1 MQSPGLEQLFERI
14 DITKYPEKRL
24 LSIPLIILVI
34 AFLIIAITQVMVD
47 SPVRLGTDFVGGT
60 VVKVHTTETIEQLEA
75 TFADFPVAS
84 VRDTGAANEKS
95 IEFGQMSETEKD
107 ALIAKLEQDYGSEA
121 ELGSFEMRDISPIF
135 AEELQRQAL
144 NAIVIAFSL
153 MACVVFIV
161 FRSVVPPFAVI
172 LAPFSNIVVAIAC
185 MDVIGM
191 GLSLGTVAALLMLIG
206 YSVDSNILLTTNLL
220 RKKGDVNEK
229 IRSTM
234 KTGVTMTFTTLSA
247 IFAIFLISSTI
258 HYVSAY
264 FAPIPIL
271 RDLSLVLL
279 FGLVMDLLNTWLL
292 NAGILRWY
300 LKRKESRKFGKRGVV
315 AKAPA
320 KKSAKNKEKGNKK
333 SSTG

>member
-1 MQSPGLEQLFERI
+1 MQSSYFEQLFERI
-14 DITKYPEKRL
+14 DVTKYPVKRL
-24 LSIPLIILVI
+24 LTVPLTILLI
-34 AFLIIAITQVMVD
+34 AFLIIAITLVMVD

-60 VVKVHTTETIEQLEA
+60 VVTVHTTETIEQLEVQ
-75 TFADFPVAS
+75 FAEFPVAS
-84 VRDTGAANEKS
+84 IRDTGATYEKS
-95 IEFGQMSETEKD
+95 IEFDAMSETEKD

-121 ELGSFEMRDISPIF
+121 ELGSFEMRDTSPIF
-135 AEELQRQAL
+135 AKELQRQAV

-153 MACVVFIV
+153 MAFVVFIV
-161 FRSVVPPFAVI
+161 FRTAVPAFAVI
-172 LAPFSNIVVAIAC
+172 LAPFSNIVVAVAC

-191 GLSLGTVAALLMLIG
+191 ELSLGTVAALLMLIG

-247 IFAIFLISSTI
+247 VFAIFLVSSTI
-258 HYVSAY
+258 HYASAH

-300 LKRKESRKFGKRGVV
+300 LKRKESRKFGKRGVAV
-315 AKAPA
+315 KAPA
-320 KKSAKNKEKGNKK
+320 KKSVKSKEKGNKK
-333 SSTG
+333 SSTV